1 MGQLFGTDGVRG
13 VAGHE
18 LTAGLAMRLAT
29 AAAEVLTGAGGSGG
43 GSGGTGSAG
52 TGSAGTVSG
61 PAAGSRPAAAANG
74 SAARSGSLAE
84 PGGATTRAA
93 TAAGSVASGRNGDA
107 GAASDAGANGA
118 SGGHGRPLAVVGRDP
133 RVSGEFLEAAVVAGL
148 AASGVDVV
156 RLGVIPTPGVAH
168 LTAELGAQFGVV
180 LSASHNPAPD
190 NGIKF
195 FARGGVKLPDA
206 VEDAIEA
213 RLLRSNDGGAAHLA
227 DAATVTQGGGDAA
240 AGPVGIPGA
249 GFGRVIDARDQRE
262 RYLAHLLSTV
272 QVSSPLAGLRVVV
285 DCANGAASE
294 YAPELLRRAG
304 ADVIAIGAQPD
315 GLNIN
320 EGCGSTH
327 LSALSAAVVESGADA
342 GIAHDGDADRCLAVD
357 ASGQVLDGDQILAVL
372 ALALHAQG
380 RLAGDT
386 VVATVMANLGFRHAM
401 RAAGLAVVETP
412 VGDRNLIAAMLD
424 GGYVLG
430 GEQSG
435 HIIMLE
441 HATTGDGMLT
451 GLHLLAEAVRQ
462 GRPLADLASVMTR
475 YPQVLI
481 NVPGVDKAKVTAM
494 PALADAIASA
504 KAELGDAGRVLVR
517 PSGTEPA
524 VRVMVE
530 ATDAAQAERLAG
542 HLADT
547 VKALG

>member
-13 VAGHE
+13 IAGQE
-18 LTAGLAMRLAT
+18 LTAGLAMRLAS
-29 AAAEVLTGAGGSGG
+29 AAADVLTARS
-43 GSGGTGSAG
+43 SVAEAGSAG
-52 TGSAGTVSG
+52 T
-61 PAAGSRPAAAANG
+61 AAG
-74 SAARSGSLAE
+74 LAE
-84 PGGATTRAA
+84 
-93 TAAGSVASGRNGDA
+93 SGQA
-107 GAASDAGANGA
+107 
-118 SGGHGRPLAVVGRDP
+118 RPLAVVGRDP
-133 RVSGEFLEAAVVAGL
+133 RASGEFLEAAVVAGL

-195 FARGGVKLPDA
+195 FAQGGVKLPDA

-213 RLLRSNDGGAAHLA
+213 RLLGGEGGPVTAAHPV
-227 DAATVTQGGGDAA
+227 DAQHVSQAISNTSSIHP
-240 AGPVGIPGA
+240 AGVPAA
-249 GFGRVIDARDQRE
+249 GFGRVTDAIDQRE
-262 RYLAHLLSTV
+262 RYLAYLLSTLPGGGHGTGRAE
-272 QVSSPLAGLRVVV
+272 SPLAGLRVVV

-320 EGCGSTH
+320 AGCGSTC
-327 LSALSAAVVESGADA
+327 LPTLAAAVVESGADA

-357 ASGQVLDGDQILAVL
+357 ASGQILDGDQILAVL
-372 ALALHAQG
+372 ALALHAEG

-401 RAAGLAVVETP
+401 RAAGLNVVETP
-412 VGDRNLIAAMLD
+412 VGDRYLIAAMLD
-424 GGYVLG
+424 GNFVLG

-435 HIIMLE
+435 HIIMLD
-441 HATTGDGMLT
+441 HATTGDGLLT

-462 GRPLADLASVMTR
+462 DRPLADLGRVMTR

-481 NVPGVDKAKVTAM
+481 NVPGVNKAKVAGA
-494 PALADAIASA
+494 PALKDAIAHA
-504 KAELGDAGRVLVR
+504 QAELGDSGRVLVR

-530 ATDAAQAERLAG
+530 AADAAQAEGLAG
-542 HLADT
+542 RLADT
-547 VKALG
+547 VKAVG